1 MPVKEILED
10 ETLGRLLVRVNVRA
24 RRLTFRV
31 TADAIHVTVPP
42 GTDLLEVRRAVERLR
57 PRLQAAHDKHRRR
70 PIDLAFRIDAP
81 YFKLRLVTGKGDR
94 FLPHAIPGGMEIV
107 CPPDTDFND
116 GRLQAWLQKV
126 IEEAL
131 RHYAKTI
138 LPPRLQ
144 ALSLQHQLPYKSVR
158 TNSSRGRWG
167 SCSAQGNINL
177 SFYLLLLPPHLIDYV
192 LLHELCHTRQMNHGA
207 AFHALLD
214 EHTGGKADALRK
226 ELKGY
231 KTTFR

>member
-10 ETLGRLLVRVNVRA
+10 EALGRLMVRVNARA

-42 GTDLLEVRRAVERLR
+42 GTTLQEVRRAVERLR
-57 PRLQAAHDKHRRR
+57 PRLQAAHEKHQRP
-70 PIDLAFRIDAP
+70 PIDLKFHIDTP
-81 YFKLRLVTGKGDR
+81 YFKLSLTTGTRDR
-94 FLPHAIPGGMEIV
+94 FLSRSIPGGMEIV
-107 CPPDTDFND
+107 CPPGTDFHD
-116 GRLQAWLQKV
+116 QQLQAWLQKV

-131 RHYAKTI
+131 RRYAKEL

-144 ALSLQHQLPYKSVR
+144 ALSRQHHLPYKSVR

-177 SFYLLLLPPHLIDYV
+177 SYYLLLLPPHLVDYV
-192 LLHELCHTRQMNHGA
+192 LLHELCHTREMNHGA